1 MKSCIKCGETK
12 PLSEFYKHATNKDR
26 KQSYCKKC
34 MIETTST
41 RQYRVKY
48 NMTREDRQNLI
59 DQQNGQCAI
68 CGYFF
73 KSEKHTHID
82 HCHTTNK
89 IRGILCSYC
98 NVALG
103 FLKDSPEIIENAA
116 KYLKKYQ

>member
-1 MKSCIKCGETK
+1 MKTCIKCGETK
-12 PLSEFYKHATNKDR
+12 PLSEFYKHATNR
-26 KQSYCKKC
+26 SGKQSHCKTC
-34 MIETTST
+34 MIESAGT

-103 FLKDSPEIIENAA
+103 LLKDSPEILESAI
-116 KYLKKYQ
+116 KYLKKV

>member
-1 MKSCIKCGETK
+1 MKTCIKCGESK
-12 PLSEFYKHATNKDR
+12 PLSEFYKNIVNRDGKHHR
-26 KQSYCKKC
+26 CKKC
-34 MIETTST
+34 MIDYQGT
-41 RQYRVKY
+41 RHYRVKY

-82 HCHTTNK
+82 HCHTTGK

-103 FLKDSPEIIENAA
+103 LLKDSPEILENAI
-116 KYLKKYQ
+116 KYLKKV

>member
-1 MKSCIKCGETK
+1 MKSCIKCGESK
-12 PLSEFYKHATNKDR
+12 PLSEFYKHPYKKDG
-26 KQSYCKKC
+26 KQSHCKTC

-48 NMTREDRQNLI
+48 NMTREDRDSMIKSQNY
-59 DQQNGQCAI
+59 QCAI

-82 HCHTTNK
+82 HCHTTGK

-98 NVALG
+98 NMAIGL
-103 FLKDSPEIIENAA
+103 LKDSTEIIENAA
-116 KYLKKYQ
+116 KYLKKV